1 MKKDSFFPSFTTK
14 FIAFSVTVFC
24 FSVSNLVLLY
34 PQGSNYVSITRHYT
48 SSVPVIFS
56 VYQALATYVY
66 TIPSVT
72 FDLMLRFVLL
82 SKIMRQSP
90 LRSESV
96 LHTLGRS
103 GFLQQSQGVEVC

>member
-1 MKKDSFFPSFTTK
+1 M
-14 FIAFSVTVFC
+14 
-24 FSVSNLVLLY
+24 SNLVLLY

-48 SSVPVIFS
+48 SVPVIFS

-66 TIPSVT
+66 TVPSVT

-90 LRSESV
+90 LRNESV